1 MYWGVGCLVG
11 SGGCVGVLKWGWGI
25 VGFLEL
31 CDVGSVQEVVWVWG
45 RIVGRG
51 GRGGFLQM
59 CRAKWAK

>member
-1 MYWGVGCLVG
+1 MYWG
-11 SGGCVGVLKWGWGI
+11 VGVLKWGWGI

-59 CRAKWAK
+59 CRSKWAK